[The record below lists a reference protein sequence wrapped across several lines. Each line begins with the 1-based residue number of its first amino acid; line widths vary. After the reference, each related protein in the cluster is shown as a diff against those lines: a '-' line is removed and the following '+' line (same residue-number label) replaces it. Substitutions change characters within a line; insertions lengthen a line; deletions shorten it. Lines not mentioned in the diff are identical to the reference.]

1 MVNSYM
7 GIIAEQAHFSQ
18 KISQISAG
26 DWNLHSVVMKF
37 VPVALK
43 TVSKIVACAL
53 SFMKE

>member
-1 MVNSYM
+1 M